1 MGCWQYWL
9 SNWARRCNISHLSQ
23 TNPGPQADGIP
34 CRIIGAI
41 LLKILTSSPKAK
53 REVMERHEA
62 ECGYRDVPCIVA
74 TCPKYVKF
82 KDYSEHIFEHHSIT
96 KRPVWVFNRKQRR
109 NTLEDLFNLA
119 IFSEI

>member
-1 MGCWQYWL
+1 MRAGC
-9 SNWARRCNISHLSQ
+9 AH
-23 TNPGPQADGIP
+23 
-34 CRIIGAI
+34 
-41 LLKILTSSPKAK
+41 KAK

-82 KDYSEHIFEHHSIT
+82 KDYGEHIFEHHSVT

-109 NTLEDLFNLA
+109 KEQRSQAPFNLENCLKFNFTL
-119 IFSEI
+119 IVMKFLVPRDPTKVDLSDFPIITWTGT